1 MRKITKIATASALV
15 LGALFVAPAAANAA
29 YTPASSVTVSGPVAP
44 GGTDTVSIAA
54 GSFTPGESVTFS
66 VTGAGK
72 ATLAALAQ
80 QTVSITKDATS
91 TGAASVKVT
100 LPVGGSGT
108 YSLTATGATSG
119 NVATAALT
127 VVPAD
132 SGASASDPS
141 GSLAFTGSTVSM
153 LVVWSA
159 AGAIALGIAFMI
171 VLALVRR
178 QRNAI

>member
-1 MRKITKIATASALV
+1 MRHITKIAAASALV
-15 LGALFVAPAAANAA
+15 IGAIFVAPAAANAA
-29 YTPASSVTVSGPVAP
+29 YTPSSAVTVSGAATPGSIETVA
-44 GGTDTVSIAA
+44 IAA
-54 GSFTPGESVTFS
+54 GSFTPDEKVTFS

-80 QTVSITKDATS
+80 QTVSITKTATS

-100 LPVGGSGT
+100 LPIGGSGT

-127 VVPAD
+127 IVPVDAGSTTS
-132 SGASASDPS
+132 SGN
-141 GSLAFTGSTVSM
+141 LAFTGSTVSM

-159 AGAIALGIAFMI
+159 GGAIVLGIAFMV
-171 VLALVRR
+171 VLTLVRR
-178 QRNAI
+178 QRRAL